1 MWRSQ
6 LSRNPM
12 AACGGRSQRSSRI
25 AAAACARRAPCEPF
39 EAAPSFLCHGDVAAR
54 QVRAVPTNCKFHALR
69 QAEASQQLRAIAAVA
84 MSCRFWAGRR
94 CRLDRRRVGLTKAPA
109 EQGKGL
115 GGKTDGRSTTEEREG
130 GETRAREAQSKRG
143 RAVAAAT
150 DPSRPVRSRRNISAR
165 AGSGLHLAVFC
176 VPHFTPAAAAE
187 TLPQRNEQTTHS
199 YS

>member
-1 MWRSQ
+1 M
-6 LSRNPM
+6 
-12 AACGGRSQRSSRI
+12 
-25 AAAACARRAPCEPF
+25 RRRRR
-39 EAAPSFLCHGDVAAR
+39 GR

-165 AGSGLHLAVFC
+165 AGSGLHLAVFLC
-176 VPHFTPAAAAE
+176 ASFYTGGSGRNAAA
-187 TLPQRNEQTTHS
+187 TQRANDAFIQLKWAAPRRNRSSSRRRRRSAIFES
-199 YS
+199 SSSGSAAVGSSARSMSC